1 MRLGARARGAHQTEK
16 AELAGAC
23 VGRYKVVLVHIASTA
38 KRKTGIEPDSLALQ
52 TVERSE
58 DDFSVQGLDDGGMGR
73 SVPLP
78 LCAHAPPWSADLP
91 RGSEPP

>member
-16 AELAGAC
+16 AELAGGAC

-58 DDFSVQGLDDGGMGR
+58 DDFSVQGLEDGRMA
-73 SVPLP
+73 V
-78 LCAHAPPWSADLP
+78 
-91 RGSEPP
+91 